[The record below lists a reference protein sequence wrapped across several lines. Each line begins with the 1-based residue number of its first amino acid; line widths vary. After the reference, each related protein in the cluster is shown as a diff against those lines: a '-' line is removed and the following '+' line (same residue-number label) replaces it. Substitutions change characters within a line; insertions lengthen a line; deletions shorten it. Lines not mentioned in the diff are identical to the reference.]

1 MNSPYNLS
9 GKTILITGASAG
21 IGKATAIAAAQQ
33 GAQLIITGRRKEL
46 LQTLAE
52 QLSPTP
58 IHIIACDVR
67 DEATVNHALSS
78 IPESFL
84 PIHAL
89 INNAGL
95 ALGLEPADKC
105 DMEDWHQMVDTNI
118 KGVLYFTHQ
127 VLKSMR
133 KQNSGHIVN
142 ISSIAGTYPYVGG
155 NVYGATKAFIT
166 QFSQNLRADL
176 FGTHIRVTNIE
187 PGMAETEFSN
197 VRFKGNEARADSVYA
212 GTEPLNADDIA
223 DAILWSLTR
232 PTHVN
237 INRIELMCV
246 AQVVDGLKVHRE
258 S

>member
-1 MNSPYNLS
+1 MNLTN
-9 GKTILITGASAG
+9 KTILITGASAG
-21 IGKATAIAAAQQ
+21 IGKATAIAAASQ

-46 LQTLAE
+46 LETLAAE
-52 QLSPTP
+52 LLPTRT
-58 IHIIACDVR
+58 HIIACDVR
-67 DEATVNHALSS
+67 DESAVNQALSS
-78 IPESFL
+78 IPEIFL

-105 DMEDWHQMVDTNI
+105 AMEDWQQMIDTNI

-133 KQNSGHIVN
+133 AQNSGHIVN

-176 FGTHIRVTNIE
+176 FGTKIRVTNIE

-197 VRFKGNEARADSVYA
+197 VRFKGNDARAGNVYA
-212 GTEPLNADDIA
+212 GTDPLTADDIA
-223 DAILWSLTR
+223 DTILWSLTR
-232 PTHVN
+232 PAHVN

-246 AQVVDGLKVHRE
+246 DQVVDGLKVYRY